1 MKCAECNEIL
11 VAYLEGLLAEDQK
24 HAVTE
29 HLKDCHSCQAEVKQL
44 TNLQERLVSN
54 GKAATQSDLENGV
67 LNRIIREQKVRLKAA
82 EKATEGLKLRRTI
95 MKSSITKVA
104 VAAAV
109 IIVAVLGVHYISE
122 PSITF
127 ADVVKPL
134 LNARTLILDVIVN
147 IGGSGVDEN
156 TDPVVHDTI
165 VDKRIRRVVSTQQ
178 HVVNIFDTENAKM
191 LTLHTEG
198 KIATYS
204 DIQGVVQDITQNYV
218 AVLLDMITDAQNNP
232 GFEAKEL
239 GEKEID
245 GQQCVGFVV
254 RNLTIWADAETG
266 LPVRIE
272 GNEPGLSVVYKNF
285 QFNIPVEDLESQVSM
300 EIPDGY
306 NLVESK
312 AGEFDMGTPTEQDL
326 VDCLRFWAEDLMD
339 GNFPETI
346 GMTELTKILPQV
358 EAKLAETITSAEEGT
373 QKGMSLGKGML
384 FHMSILDQDNHYAG
398 SGVKVGEA
406 DKAVFWY
413 LPDGSDTYRVIYGD
427 LNVKDVAAGDL
438 PN

>member
-1 MKCAECNEIL
+1 MKCTECKEIL

-24 HAVTE
+24 QAVTE

-82 EKATEGLKLRRTI
+82 EKATEGLKLRRLI
-95 MKSSITKVA
+95 MKNPVTRVA

-109 IIVAVLGVHYISE
+109 IIVALLGIHYISA

-127 ADVVKPL
+127 ADVIEPIL
-134 LNARTLILDVIVN
+134 TARTMILDIVVN
-147 IGGSGVDEN
+147 IGGSGVDED
-156 TDPVVHDTI
+156 TDPVIHDTI
-165 VDKRIRRVVSTQQ
+165 VDKRIRRVVSTQE
-178 HVVNIFDTENAKM
+178 HVVNIFDMDNAKM

-198 KIATYS
+198 NIAVYS
-204 DIQGVVQDITQNYV
+204 DIQGHVQDITQNYV
-218 AVLLDMITDAQNNP
+218 TFLLDIITDIQNNP
-232 GFEAKEL
+232 DIEAEKI

-245 GQQCVGFVV
+245 GQKCVGFFA
-254 RNLTIWADAETG
+254 RNLTIWANAETG

-300 EIPDGY
+300 DVPDGY
-306 NLVESK
+306 NQVESK
-312 AGEFDMGTPTEQDL
+312 GGEFDMGTPTEQDL

-384 FHMSILDQDNHYAG
+384 FHMTLKDRQYAG

-427 LNVKDVAAGDL
+427 LSVKDVAAGDL
-438 PN
+438 PK